1 MPFITTGRYL
11 KIEDNMT
18 ISINVLSV
26 AGGLISR
33 TLATNALVARDL
45 TNLTF
50 NASMCLLPNFNIE

>member
-1 MPFITTGRYL
+1 
-11 KIEDNMT
+11 MT